1 LLKNFATGFRRS
13 IGGWTVVLSLAVFLS
28 PLPLVLTAGGILPL
42 WDTGEVVKIIH
53 EAIDPVVP
61 MGALDMLSI
70 LPPFFALLLGACSTN
85 DGPLNVPPRFAYLL
99 GRFMGHAAVLS
110 AASFASVFLGFLILV
125 HLGAALSGELLKA
138 ALTAAALFS
147 LVVVQL
153 LALGYLISTLVN
165 NRSDSLVLA
174 LSAGFVILIMI
185 PMAVAF
191 LFMLKYA
198 PMGELVKSPEVVRE
212 ETWRCLT
219 FCLPFE
225 PTLQMEE
232 ALSGAGTGVKLLN
245 VLNLGVFSVVY
256 IAIAALLF
264 SKGKRSGS
272 P

>member
-1 LLKNFATGFRRS
+1 M
-13 IGGWTVVLSLAVFLS
+13 
-28 PLPLVLTAGGILPL
+28 
-42 WDTGEVVKIIH
+42 KIIY
-53 EAIDPVVP
+53 EAIDPVIP
-61 MGALDMLSI
+61 TGILGALGI
-70 LPPFFALLLGACSTN
+70 LPLFFALLLGAYSTK
-85 DGPLNVPPRFAYLL
+85 DEPSGVPSSSAYLL
-99 GRFMGHAAVLS
+99 GRFMGHATVLS
-110 AASFASVFLGFLILV
+110 AASFASVLTGFLILV
-125 HLGAALSGELLKA
+125 HLGATLSGELLKA
-138 ALTAAALFS
+138 VLTAGALLS
-147 LVVVQL
+147 LVVIQL

-174 LSAGFVILIMI
+174 VAVGFVILIMI

-198 PMGELVKSPEVVRE
+198 PMGELVESPAVIKE

-232 ALSGAGTGVKLLN
+232 ALSGAGTGVNLLN

-256 IAIAALLF
+256 IAIAAPLF
-264 SKGKRSGS
+264 SRGKRSGS